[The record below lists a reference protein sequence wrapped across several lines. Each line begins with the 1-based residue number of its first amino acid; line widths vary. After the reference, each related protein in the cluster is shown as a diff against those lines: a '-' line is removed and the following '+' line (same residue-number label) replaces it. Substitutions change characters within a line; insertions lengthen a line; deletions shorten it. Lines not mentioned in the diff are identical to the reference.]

1 MKAKRIIKSG
11 LALLLSMQLALMSCI
26 TALAAPE
33 WPSGTGVLADI
44 GIAVDADSG
53 AVLFGQGIHE
63 LTPPA
68 SITKLLT
75 ALVVVE
81 NSSMDD
87 MVTFSYDA
95 VNNVE
100 SGSGNK
106 KNIAEGD
113 KLSVKD
119 CLYLLLLQSSNQ
131 AANALAEHV
140 AGSRDAF
147 ADMMNEKVKEL
158 GCTDGTHFANP
169 SGLNDDTQVVS
180 AYDMAI
186 IAQAAFNNS
195 DVLEISST
203 KSYKLAPTQ
212 NNPSGATCANEHRLI
227 ITDDETSELYCP
239 EAKAG
244 KTGYTS
250 LAGNT
255 LVTYGEKD
263 GRRVIS
269 VVLKGQPSPNYFL
282 DGKTLLQFGFENFQ
296 NVSIPDNETKY
307 VTGEETVSINGADF
321 QPDEL
326 DLESGAVITL
336 PKDAAFSDA
345 SMELVTELPEQH
357 PERAVALLQYTY
369 NDRKIGQAY
378 LLAKEGSLP
387 ASSEETGGAA
397 PEEKPDG
404 KTDASDQKDGK
415 EGGIALPPLSLPV
428 IGICLLVFAVL
439 LLSAYT
445 LYTKK
450 KEAEELRR
458 RHERRMQRLKEEN
471 YTEEEFYELLGREKE
486 RLAGKRSQK
495 RSSGS
500 RPKKA
505 EKKARSPKQM
515 RTEDESPDESL
526 ENLDDLFFEEP
537 DSSEEKENKQNNF
550 EI

>member
-326 DLESGAVITL
+326 ELESGAVITL

-357 PERAVALLQYTY
+357 PERAIALLQYTY

-387 ASSEETGGAA
+387 ASSEETDGAA
-397 PEEKPDG
+397 PEEKPGG

-486 RLAGKRSQK
+486 RLAGRRSQK

>member
-1 MKAKRIIKSG
+1 MKRLFPFFIC
-11 LALLLSMQLALMSCI
+11 LSLILSFTPI
-26 TALAAPE
+26 TAAAAVP
-33 WPSGTGVLADI
+33 WPTGVSIEADG
-44 GIAVDADSG
+44 GILMDADTGSILYG
-53 AVLFGQGIHE
+53 KNENQAYY
-63 LTPPA
+63 PA
-68 SITKLLT
+68 SITKILT
-75 ALVVVE
+75 ALIVLE
-81 NSSMDD
+81 ECELDE
-87 MVTFSYDA
+87 MVTFSHDDVY
-95 VNNVE
+95 NVE
-100 SGSGNK
+100 AGSSSAG
-106 KNIAEGD
+106 IDEGD
-113 KLSVKD
+113 VLTVRD
-119 CLYLLLLQSSNQ
+119 CLYALLLASANES
-131 AANALAEHV
+131 ANALACHV
-140 AGSRDAF
+140 SGSREAF
-147 ADMMNEKVKEL
+147 AELMNQKARSL
-158 GCTDGTHFANP
+158 GCTGSNFANP
-169 SGLNDDTQVVS
+169 SGLNDENHYTT
-180 AYDMAI
+180 AHDMALI
-186 IAQAAFNNS
+186 TQEAIKNPDF
-195 DVLEISST
+195 VEISGT
-203 KSYKLAPTQ
+203 RSYQMAPTKKNAEGGYVANHHNMVKQ
-212 NNPSGATCANEHRLI
+212 NTSVTYPGAF
-227 ITDDETSELYCP
+227 
-239 EAKAG
+239 AG

-307 VTGEETVSINGADF
+307 VTGGETVSINGADF

-404 KTDASDQKDGK
+404 KTDASDQKGGE
-415 EGGIALPPLSLPV
+415 EGSIALPPLSLPV

-515 RTEDESPDESL
+515 KTEGESPDESL
-526 ENLDDLFFEEP
+526 ENLDDLFFEDL
-537 DSSEEKENKQNNF
+537 DSSEENKNNF
-550 EI
+550 DI

>member
-33 WPSGTGVLADI
+33 WPSDTGVLADI

-387 ASSEETGGAA
+387 ASSEETGGTA

-404 KTDASDQKDGK
+404 KTDASDQKGGE
-415 EGGIALPPLSLPV
+415 EGSIALPPLSLPV

-515 RTEDESPDESL
+515 KTEGESPDESL
-526 ENLDDLFFEEP
+526 ENLDDLFFEDL
-537 DSSEEKENKQNNF
+537 DSSEENKNNF
-550 EI
+550 DI

>member
-33 WPSGTGVLADI
+33 WPSDTGVLADI

-326 DLESGAVITL
+326 ELESGAVITL

-357 PERAVALLQYTY
+357 PERAIALLQYTY

-387 ASSEETGGAA
+387 ASSEETDGAA
-397 PEEKPDG
+397 PEEKPGG
-404 KTDASDQKDGK
+404 KTDASDQKGGE
-415 EGGIALPPLSLPV
+415 EGSIALPPLSLPV
-428 IGICLLVFAVL
+428 IGICLLVFAVF

-515 RTEDESPDESL
+515 KTEGESPDESL
-526 ENLDDLFFEEP
+526 ENLDDLFFEDL
-537 DSSEEKENKQNNF
+537 DSSEENKNNF
-550 EI
+550 DI

>member
-33 WPSGTGVLADI
+33 WPSDTGVLADI

-326 DLESGAVITL
+326 ELESGAVITL

-357 PERAVALLQYTY
+357 PERAIALLQYTY

-387 ASSEETGGAA
+387 ASSEETDGAA
-397 PEEKPDG
+397 PEEKPSS
-404 KTDASDQKDGK
+404 KTDASDQKNGK
-415 EGGIALPPLSLPV
+415 KGGIALPPLSLPV
-428 IGICLLVFAVL
+428 IGICLLVFAVF

-500 RPKKA
+500 RPKKV

-515 RTEDESPDESL
+515 KTEGESPDESL
-526 ENLDDLFFEEP
+526 ENLDDLFFEDL
-537 DSSEEKENKQNNF
+537 DSSEENKNNF
-550 EI
+550 DI

>member
-326 DLESGAVITL
+326 ELESGAVITL

-357 PERAVALLQYTY
+357 PERAIALLQYTY

-387 ASSEETGGAA
+387 ASSEETDGAA
-397 PEEKPDG
+397 PEEKPGG

-415 EGGIALPPLSLPV
+415 EGGIALPV

>member
-33 WPSGTGVLADI
+33 WPSDTGVLADI

-53 AVLFGQGIHE
+53 AVLFEQGIHE

-397 PEEKPDG
+397 PEEKPSS
-404 KTDASDQKDGK
+404 KTDASDQKNGK
-415 EGGIALPPLSLPV
+415 KGGIALPPLSLPV

>member
-33 WPSGTGVLADI
+33 WPSDTGVLADI

-404 KTDASDQKDGK
+404 KTDASDQKGGE
-415 EGGIALPPLSLPV
+415 EGSIALPPLSLPV

-550 EI
+550 DI

>member
-11 LALLLSMQLALMSCI
+11 LALLLSMQLALMSCV

-33 WPSGTGVLADI
+33 WPSDTGVLADI

-227 ITDDETSELYCP
+227 ITEDETNELYCP

-263 GRRVIS
+263 GRRIIS

-282 DGKTLLQFGFENFQ
+282 DGKNLLQFGFQNFQ

-307 VTGEETVSINGADF
+307 ITGSEPVSINGTDY

-326 DLESGAVITL
+326 ELEPGTVITL
-336 PKDAAFSDA
+336 PKDASFQDA
-345 SMELVTELPEQH
+345 SMELVTELPDNR
-357 PERAVALLQYTY
+357 PERAAALLQYTY

-378 LLAKEGSLP
+378 LLIKEGSLP
-387 ASSEETGGAA
+387 ASGEEANGAS
-397 PEEKPDG
+397 PEGDSDHG
-404 KTDASDQKDGK
+404 SGNSDQNSGRK
-415 EGGIALPPLSLPV
+415 EGGFSLPALSLPL
-428 IGICLLVFAVL
+428 IGICLLVFAVI

-445 LYTKK
+445 LYAKK

-458 RHERRMQRLKEEN
+458 RHERRMQRLREEN

-495 RSSGS
+495 RPAKS
-500 RPKKA
+500 RPNKSDKKVRSS
-505 EKKARSPKQM
+505 KKI
-515 RTEDESPDESL
+515 RTEDESLDEGL
-526 ENLDDLFFEEP
+526 ENLDDLFFEAP
-537 DSSEEKENKQNNF
+537 DSSEESKQNNF
-550 EI
+550 DI

>member
-33 WPSGTGVLADI
+33 WPSDTGVLADI

-326 DLESGAVITL
+326 ELESGAVITL

-357 PERAVALLQYTY
+357 PERAIALLQYTY

-397 PEEKPDG
+397 PEEKPSS
-404 KTDASDQKDGK
+404 KTDASDQKNGK
-415 EGGIALPPLSLPV
+415 KGGIALPPLSLPV
-428 IGICLLVFAVL
+428 IGICLLVFAVF

-515 RTEDESPDESL
+515 KTEGESPDESL
-526 ENLDDLFFEEP
+526 ENLDDLFFENL
-537 DSSEEKENKQNNF
+537 DSSEENKNNF
-550 EI
+550 DI